1 MIVLELTIPQLK
13 KLRLLKSWHNGEI
26 ARALHVYLFFLAFP
40 FISIGNSLSF
50 YVFLYLLVLLN
61 RKREHTIIG
70 FAHPKTWL
78 LGVFG
83 AVAIGSTIFSPLNN
97 SPETMQTALKLSLQ
111 VLYWISIVMFI
122 QTHGP
127 KMNFCL
133 VCKYLTIGTWIVVAQ
148 FFFFN
153 FVGDLP
159 LILTGSRNSVV
170 FTILA
175 LTPFHAYYFEKR
187 LGSKFLLLYLIFCI
201 MVMLATEGRAG
212 AVLMLLESLLIGSIL
227 VHQRLKI
234 VAKLMFMALLGLFL
248 LLYNEENSAILANNV
263 RQISPRVAEFI
274 EGRGQAGNLTKDES
288 WLTRRLMIE
297 KGKEIIEK
305 HPLYGVGLMNFSFYE
320 AKLTSLWQK
329 EYAPLQDEVNPSKH
343 FNKASAHNSYL
354 QIWAETGYIGLI
366 SLLLFLAFPLAFFF
380 RKFIFGSLGL
390 EDLPLIS
397 LCCVCLHF
405 YVISII
411 TSALSWLVFGFAY
424 AAYRRRLVV

>member
-1 MIVLELTIPQLK
+1 
-13 KLRLLKSWHNGEI
+13 
-26 ARALHVYLFFLAFP
+26 
-40 FISIGNSLSF
+40 
-50 YVFLYLLVLLN
+50 
-61 RKREHTIIG
+61 
-70 FAHPKTWL
+70 
-78 LGVFG
+78 
-83 AVAIGSTIFSPLNN
+83 
-97 SPETMQTALKLSLQ
+97 MQTALKLSLQ

-248 LLYNEENSAILANNV
+248 ILYNKENSAILANNV

-274 EGRGQAGNLTKDES
+274 EGQGQAGNLTKDES